1 MLTFIMSIIC
11 EVIDYVKPSRMMGF
25 HWRTNTAYFLI
36 HQKYMLPEY
45 IHITY
50 LANVVSIFFM
60 RNWCQALFFT
70 VKSCQEISNVTYVDV
85 VIRCCVTIIIIN
97 RKRKDVGSSWKIK
110 NHPIFGALLDNTS
123 VLLCCRLCSSSIW

>member
-1 MLTFIMSIIC
+1 
-11 EVIDYVKPSRMMGF
+11 
-25 HWRTNTAYFLI
+25 
-36 HQKYMLPEY
+36 
-45 IHITY
+45 
-50 LANVVSIFFM
+50 M
-60 RNWCQALFFT
+60 RNLVLVRHYFSQSNL
-70 VKSCQEISNVTYVDV
+70 VRKYISNVTYVDV